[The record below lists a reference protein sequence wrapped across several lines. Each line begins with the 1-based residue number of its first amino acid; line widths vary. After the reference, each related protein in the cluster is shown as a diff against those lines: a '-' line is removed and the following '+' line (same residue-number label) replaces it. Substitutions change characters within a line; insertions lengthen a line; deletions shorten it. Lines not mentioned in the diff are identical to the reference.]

1 MPAAYQL
8 TLRCWEVPTSPR
20 DVPPAEA
27 VHHLETTTLVRDL
40 FSKQTCDFE
49 RDANCVPPEMAPGGV
64 ALVYANFHCHP
75 PACIDAGL
83 WNDETGEL
91 ICQINAVYGKGDSAA
106 DDAGY
111 HRVPPC
117 LWGSAEDGLR
127 PPPMLSLDT
136 RLRGSMRAN
145 STYGQYG
152 MMGIWMMRVASVTE
166 VETAAM
172 DRASVFAG
180 MVGAGAAGA

>member
-1 MPAAYQL
+1 MPA
-8 TLRCWEVPTSPR
+8 
-20 DVPPAEA
+20 AEA
-27 VHHLETTTLVRDL
+27 VHHLEITILVRDL
-40 FSKQTCDFE
+40 FSRAERACDFE
-49 RDANCVPPEMAPGGV
+49 RDANCFPPEMAPGGV

-75 PACIDAGL
+75 PACLDAGL

-91 ICQINAVYGKGDSAA
+91 ICQVTAVYGTGDSAA

-111 HRVPPC
+111 HRAPPC
-117 LWGSAEDGLR
+117 MWGSTEDGLR

-152 MMGIWMMRVASVTE
+152 MMGIWMMRVASSTE

-172 DRASVFAG
+172 DATSVFAG
-180 MVGAGAAGA
+180 MVGAGAGAAAA